1 MDHLLE
7 AAGASLEGRQ
17 TVEGWP
23 WEDSDFTLGDSGKL
37 EIGTCPQDVI
47 SDLGAP
53 ETCPSPPQESS
64 GSFPCEPRHVAGS
77 AGMRGR

>member
-23 WEDSDFTLGDSGKL
+23 WEDSDSTLGDPGKL
-37 EIGTCPQDVI
+37 EIGTCPPGR
-47 SDLGAP
+47 DL
-53 ETCPSPPQESS
+53 
-64 GSFPCEPRHVAGS
+64 
-77 AGMRGR
+77 